1 LKIFLTQIGPILPL
15 TTDPPVICFW
25 KRIGRSH
32 KKSQFGE
39 CFFQK
44 ANLFLTSPPSYPR
57 VYPPVDPPHE
67 SLPDSRPACRRQ
79 HLWAKLPSLGVKQ
92 RRGTKG
98 GGAAAGTPDHGD
110 SGEAAGSIEGNE
122 GDRFP
127 SSPWARVAR
136 GSAPTAAA
144 IHHEVAH
151 GGTVGVGARWCGARA
166 VPADA
171 GERR

>member
-1 LKIFLTQIGPILPL
+1 M
-15 TTDPPVICFW
+15 
-25 KRIGRSH
+25 
-32 KKSQFGE
+32 
-39 CFFQK
+39 
-44 ANLFLTSPPSYPR
+44 SPP
-57 VYPPVDPPHE
+57 
-67 SLPDSRPACRRQ
+67 A
-79 HLWAKLPSLGVKQ
+79 SLGKTALL
-92 RRGTKG
+92 RGKTEEGYEGG